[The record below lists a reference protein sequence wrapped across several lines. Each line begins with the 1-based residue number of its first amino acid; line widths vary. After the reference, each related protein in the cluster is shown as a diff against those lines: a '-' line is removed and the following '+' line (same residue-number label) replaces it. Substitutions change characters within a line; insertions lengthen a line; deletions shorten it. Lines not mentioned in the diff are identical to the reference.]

1 MMISMFAGCEAI
13 ISPTAGAVMAARL
26 GMSGLR

>member
-1 MMISMFAGCEAI
+1 MMSMFADCETI
-13 ISPTAGAVMAARL
+13 ISLTAGAVMAARL